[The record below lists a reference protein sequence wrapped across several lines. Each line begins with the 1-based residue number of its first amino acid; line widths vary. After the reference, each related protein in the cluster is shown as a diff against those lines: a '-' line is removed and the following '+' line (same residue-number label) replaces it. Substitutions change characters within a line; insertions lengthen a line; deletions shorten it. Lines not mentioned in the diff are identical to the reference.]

1 MDDFDKDQVLQWYGW
16 LEDELLEILKYIPPA
31 DPNLETFSP
40 RLASLIIESCGLL
53 DSILRQISPDP
64 ATVDGKSKPR
74 KDLDI
79 VDYAKQYAVKFEIAA
94 AKSIVLIS
102 PPRYL
107 IPFSPW
113 LGLLLGGEYQSPSW
127 WRIHNDLKHDR
138 IANLRKAQ
146 LEVAIQSLC
155 GLHLMIATVPE
166 FASAVLR
173 RGWVPG
179 SALAPRFRLEILE
192 GTMPGTTLSL
202 LVESKLFIVARGFAK
217 FPDRIEDFY
226 PGQFDFGA
234 SERIINF
241 FWRSY

>member
-40 RLASLIIESCGLL
+40 RLASLIIESSGLL

-79 VDYAKQYAVKFEIAA
+79 VDYAKLYAAKFEIAA
-94 AKSIVLIS
+94 SKSILLIT

-107 IPFSPW
+107 TPFDAW
-113 LGLLLGGEYQSPSW
+113 LGWFSQGMYQSPSW
-127 WRIHNDLKHDR
+127 WRIHNELKHDR

-146 LEVAIQSLC
+146 LEVAIESLC
-155 GLHLMIATVPE
+155 GLHLMIPALPE
-166 FASAVLR
+166 FAKPILR
-173 RGWVPG
+173 RCWIPVQNGLPTLRSRCSKENGLDIHLVWHMRCSG
-179 SALAPRFRLEILE
+179 SL
-192 GTMPGTTLSL
+192 M
-202 LVESKLFIVARGFAK
+202 
-217 FPDRIEDFY
+217 
-226 PGQFDFGA
+226 
-234 SERIINF
+234 
-241 FWRSY
+241 